1 MPLSQTD
8 ITRTT
13 LAVLFIGGLLA
24 ASFWVMQPF
33 LPAIVW
39 AITLVIATWPLMAW
53 VQYHVV
59 HRRGLAVLIM
69 CLLLL
74 LVLIV
79 PFWLA
84 VSTVLAN
91 VDEIAELVRT
101 VLSLRV
107 PPPPDWLADVPL
119 VGAPLAQAWAR
130 LTSAGARE
138 LAPLL
143 TPYAGEVT
151 RWFASAAGSL
161 GSVILQLLLIVAIAA
176 VLYANGEKAAA
187 LALRF
192 GRRLSGD
199 RGEMVVRL
207 AGQAIRAVALGVVV
221 TAIAQSVLGGIGLA
235 VAGVPFA
242 PLLSALM
249 FLLCLAQVGPA
260 LVLIPAVVWMYFVG
274 DTVWATVLLA
284 FTVPAMALDNI
295 LRPILIRRGA
305 DLPLL
310 LILAGVI
317 GGLIATGLLG
327 IFLGPTVL
335 AVAYTLLNAWISEVD
350 DQERPSAVAS
360 SVSAPADHSG
370 AHCCRTAPH
379 WTADTAQRGFRRD
392 RAKRQPQT
400 ALLIQSQSS
409 TSRT

>member
-1 MPLSQTD
+1 MPQSQTD

-13 LAVLFIGGLLA
+13 LAVLFIGGLIA
-24 ASFWVMQPF
+24 ASFWVMGPF

-39 AITLVIATWPLMAW
+39 AITLVIATWPLMTW
-53 VQYHVV
+53 VQRHVG
-59 HRRGLAVLIM
+59 HRRGSAVLIM

-84 VSTVLAN
+84 VTTVVAN
-91 VDEIAELVRT
+91 MDEIADLVRT
-101 VLSLRV
+101 ILSLRV
-107 PPPPDWLADVPL
+107 PPPPGWLADVPIVGTPL
-119 VGAPLAQAWAR
+119 VQAWAR

-199 RGEMVVRL
+199 RGEMVIRL

-284 FTVPAMALDNI
+284 FTVPAMTLDNV
-295 LRPILIRRGA
+295 LRPVLIRKGA

-335 AVAYTLLNAWISEVD
+335 AVTYTLLFAWISEVD
-350 DQERPSAVAS
+350 EPEQIATVPGSITTQAGS
-360 SVSAPADHSG
+360 SDPML
-370 AHCCRTAPH
+370 
-379 WTADTAQRGFRRD
+379 QD
-392 RAKRQPQT
+392 RA
-400 ALLIQSQSS
+400 ALDS
-409 TSRT
+409 